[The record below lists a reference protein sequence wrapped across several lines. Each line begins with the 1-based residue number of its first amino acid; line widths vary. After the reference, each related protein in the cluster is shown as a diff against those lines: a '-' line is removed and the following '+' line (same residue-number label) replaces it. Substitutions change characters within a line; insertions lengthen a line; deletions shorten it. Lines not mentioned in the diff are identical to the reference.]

1 MIKILFICLGNIC
14 RSPMAEFV
22 LKDMAARRGL
32 ASKFYIASAATSAE
46 ELGNPVHRGT
56 REKLRACDI
65 CLKHERGTVG
75 LTYRCTGAL
84 DMDVALNLPGKFS
97 VYNSLCAI
105 AVTRHFQVPQETL
118 KKSHRSREMQT
129 ICT

>member
-46 ELGNPVHRGT
+46 ELGNPVHR
-56 REKLRACDI
+56 E
-65 CLKHERGTVG
+65 
-75 LTYRCTGAL
+75 
-84 DMDVALNLPGKFS
+84 PGR
-97 VYNSLCAI
+97 SLEPA
-105 AVTRHFQVPQETL
+105 ASPQPGNM
-118 KKSHRSREMQT
+118 RFR
-129 ICT
+129 